1 MMCCQI
7 DNQSCCGCDEN
18 RHRCSCGCDDS
29 SHFERRFFT
38 KEEKIAELQQYLES
52 LRMEIKAV
60 EEYIATL

>member
-1 MMCCQI
+1 MCCQI
-7 DNQSCCGCDEN
+7 DSQSGCEC
-18 RHRCSCGCDDS
+18 REHHHGCSCGCYDG

-60 EEYIATL
+60 EENIAAL